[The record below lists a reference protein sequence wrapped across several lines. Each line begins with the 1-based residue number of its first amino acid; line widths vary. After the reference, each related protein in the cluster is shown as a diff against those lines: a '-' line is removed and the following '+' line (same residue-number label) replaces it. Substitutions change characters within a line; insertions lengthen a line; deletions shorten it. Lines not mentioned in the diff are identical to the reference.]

1 MNRNSISQFVP
12 VLPTGDAPAEID
24 TARLQAAMASS
35 RSLSTQRCYSSQWRL
50 WCQWAFSKKY
60 DILPAQP
67 VCIADYL
74 LDRAEAGA
82 SIATLRLV
90 RAAIAA
96 MHKDSGHGDPTDNQG
111 VKRVMAGL
119 ARSQAR
125 PQRQAAGLTRDVQI
139 AIQATAAF
147 PRRLPSGQLESPGK
161 AARRARMD
169 MALVAVMRDGLL
181 RRSEAASITW
191 GDVEFAPDGSGR
203 LTIKS
208 SKTDPDG
215 AGAVLYL
222 SPNTVT
228 ALDQI
233 RPTPL
238 DFSATVF
245 GLSARQIAR
254 RLAAAAAAAGIA
266 GDFAG
271 HSPRVGMA
279 VDLAAAGCELPA
291 LMTAGRWESPTMPA
305 RYTRSETAGRGAVA
319 RYYGA
324 QGIGRGGNI

>member
-1 MNRNSISQFVP
+1 MNENAITP
-12 VLPTGDAPAEID
+12 VLPALPTADLPPRID
-24 TARLQAAMASS
+24 VARLQAAMATS
-35 RSLSTQRCYSSQWRL
+35 RSPSTRRCYSAQWRL
-50 WCQWAFSKKY
+50 WCRWATSREY
-60 DILPAQP
+60 DILPALP
-67 VCIADYL
+67 VCVADYL

-90 RAAIAA
+90 RASIAA
-96 MHKDSGHGDPTDNQG
+96 IHKDSGHADPTDNPG

-119 ARSQAR
+119 ARTLAG

-147 PRRLPSGQLESPGK
+147 PRLLPSGQLESPGK
-161 AARRARMD
+161 AARRARLD
-169 MALVAVMRDGLL
+169 IALVAVMRDGLL

-191 GDVEFAPDGSGR
+191 QDVEFLPDGTGR
-203 LTIKS
+203 LTVRS

-215 AGAVLYL
+215 AGAILFL
-222 SPNTVT
+222 STGTVI
-228 ALDQI
+228 ALNQI
-233 RPTPL
+233 RPQDP
-238 DFSATVF
+238 DSAATIF

-254 RLAAAAAAAGIA
+254 RIASAAAAAGIA

-279 VDLAAAGCELPA
+279 VDLAATGCELPA

-305 RYTRSETAGRGAVA
+305 RYTRSESASRGAVA

-324 QGIGRGGNI
+324 QGAVGGGHS